1 MARRVRA
8 LLDGHS
14 PASAALAPAEEVAVE
29 RPGWEQLDE
38 SDWDRSGSPQPAP
51 ESDWSGPA
59 RHAVLPG
66 RGGLVGWLQRRGVR
80 IDPGHRGGLAM
91 GVAAL
96 IAALV
101 VGWWVLS
108 SRPHAVAVSGSAPSV
123 APRVTGAAPSSTASS
138 RLVVDVVGKV
148 HHPGVYRL
156 PDGARVDDALHAAGG
171 ALPGVDLSSLNLA
184 RELSDGEQIAVG
196 VPGAGPPAPAA
207 GAPAAGAGP
216 SAASTSSPID
226 LNTATLAQLD
236 TLPGVGPVLA
246 QRILDWRTAHGR
258 FDTVDQL
265 RDVTGIGDSRYADL
279 KPLVTV

>member
-1 MARRVRA
+1 M
-8 LLDGHS
+8 
-14 PASAALAPAEEVAVE
+14 
-29 RPGWEQLDE
+29 
-38 SDWDRSGSPQPAP
+38 
-51 ESDWSGPA
+51 
-59 RHAVLPG
+59 
-66 RGGLVGWLQRRGVR
+66 
-80 IDPGHRGGLAM
+80 
-91 GVAAL
+91 
-96 IAALV
+96 
-101 VGWWVLS
+101 
-108 SRPHAVAVSGSAPSV
+108 
-123 APRVTGAAPSSTASS
+123 
-138 RLVVDVVGKV
+138 VDVVGKV
-148 HHPGVYRL
+148 RRPGVFRL

-184 RELSDGEQIAVG
+184 RKLGDGEQIAVG

-216 SAASTSSPID
+216 SGASTSSPID
-226 LNTATLAQLD
+226 LNTATLEQLD